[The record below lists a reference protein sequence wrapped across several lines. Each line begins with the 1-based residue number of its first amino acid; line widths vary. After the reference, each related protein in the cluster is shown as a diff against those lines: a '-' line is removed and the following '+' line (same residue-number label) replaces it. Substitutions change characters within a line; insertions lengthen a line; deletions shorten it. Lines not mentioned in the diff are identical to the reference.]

1 MTMGSTARNHDDTE
15 LLTRTEHSDPIRVDS
30 HEVRYLDMSGDGVP
44 DAVERISRSAFRG
57 DGSDFV
63 DTVEETRRLEYGI
76 GVTGTPAGV
85 AERTTVSVRDAS
97 GRQRIVATADRGQL
111 ARSA

>member
-1 MTMGSTARNHDDTE
+1 MKMSSTTTSDDTE
-15 LLTRTEHSDPIRVDS
+15 LLTRSERSEPIRVET

-44 DAVERISRSAFRG
+44 DAVERISRNAFRG
-57 DGSDFV
+57 ETSDIV

-76 GVTGTPAGV
+76 GINGRPNGVT
-85 AERTTVSVRDAS
+85 ERSTLSVRDIS
-97 GRQRIVATADRGQL
+97 GQLRVLRTADRGQL